1 MARVNTQ
8 VEVRKGKN
16 PKRPLVPVVIGKVFR
31 KLQAGSSE
39 QNGNQVHLAV
49 QNRKTKNR
57 HSTMCGVI
65 AVHPL
70 GNFSARR
77 GRNTAATQ
85 SKAWSSMS
93 IKNALRMMC
102 SKKDLPLSK
111 WDLMSIHDF
120 NPEVV
125 IVQGFKTTIRKTW
138 K

>member
-1 MARVNTQ
+1 MAGVNTQ

-16 PKRPLVPVVIGKVFR
+16 PKRPLVPVVIGKVF
-31 KLQAGSSE
+31 KKVQAGSSK

-49 QNRKTKNR
+49 QNRKK

-70 GNFSARR
+70 GSFSARR

-102 SKKDLPLSK
+102 SKKDLSLSK

-120 NPEVV
+120 NPGVV

>member
-1 MARVNTQ
+1 MAGVNTQ
-8 VEVRKGKN
+8 VEVGKGKN
-16 PKRPLVPVVIGKVFR
+16 PKKPLVPVVIGKVF
-31 KLQAGSSE
+31 KKVQAGSSR
-39 QNGNQVHLAV
+39 QNGNQGSSK
-49 QNRKTKNR
+49 QKNKNR

-65 AVHPL
+65 AAHPL
-70 GNFSARR
+70 GSFSARR

-102 SKKDLPLSK
+102 SKKDLSLSK

-120 NPEVV
+120 NPGVV

-138 K
+138 E